1 MEIDIALGVLVSVFA
16 GLGALILWFPYDRY
30 NK

>member
-1 MEIDIALGVLVSVFA
+1 MEIGIASGTLVSVFA

-30 NK
+30 SK